1 MSRKAKP
8 REWCGTHAHRLT
20 AELRSAAYGYKT
32 DTLTHYTDCGLF
44 CMFLQFSPFAF
55 FRQGRE
61 LRTAVCKPFS
71 LIYCPIMVILEFKV
85 KSIELKNIR
94 NISKKS

>member
-55 FRQGRE
+55 FSTRE
-61 LRTAVCKPFS
+61 RTANSRLQAVFLNLLPDYGYFG
-71 LIYCPIMVILEFKV
+71 I
-85 KSIELKNIR
+85 
-94 NISKKS
+94 